1 MFICAQLNENDVVQ
15 TVAILAGPVEGT
27 NIIPVPEWDDNLLG
41 MKYDRDGNRFYRLAA
56 EIDGEARVNEPVN
69 VMVSWRD
76 QAGAVVVD
84 AEQVTAS
91 CAGVETEVIMQDGR
105 GEFQFIPES
114 PGTYTITVRSESGVE
129 TQLEVVAE

>member
-1 MFICAQLNENDVVQ
+1 MFICAQLDTEDIVRA
-15 TVAILAGPVEGT
+15 VAILVGPVDGPH
-27 NIIPVPEWDDNLLG
+27 IIPVPEWDDGLLG
-41 MKYDRDGNRFYRLAA
+41 MKYDRANNRFYRLVANA
-56 EIDGEARVNEPVN
+56 EGVARSTEPVN
-69 VMVSWRD
+69 VVVSWRD
-76 QAGAVVVD
+76 RAGNVVAD
-84 AEQVTAS
+84 TERVTAS